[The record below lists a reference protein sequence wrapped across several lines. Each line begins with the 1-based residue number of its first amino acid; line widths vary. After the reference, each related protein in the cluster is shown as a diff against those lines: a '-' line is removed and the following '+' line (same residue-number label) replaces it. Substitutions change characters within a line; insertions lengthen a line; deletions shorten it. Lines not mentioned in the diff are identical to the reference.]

1 MLSFSVGFSSL
12 QVRGAL
18 ETLLHALTTEER
30 MYKEADQVQPG
41 LVNSELLA
49 REPDSIALVL
59 SLLDETDFYVRYH
72 TLQLLTA
79 LLTNCPARLQDVIVA
94 TPQGIPRLMD
104 MMLEREV
111 CPMFTNAFSIYHFL
125 NQGRSVCSKMLQ
137 STKHFLIV

>member
-1 MLSFSVGFSSL
+1 VGFSSL

-59 SLLDETDFYVRYH
+59 SLLV
-72 TLQLLTA
+72 
-79 LLTNCPARLQDVIVA
+79 
-94 TPQGIPRLMD
+94 
-104 MMLEREV
+104 
-111 CPMFTNAFSIYHFL
+111 
-125 NQGRSVCSKMLQ
+125 
-137 STKHFLIV
+137 